1 MSLNKSGGREMKRL
15 ALIILLLLFMSV
27 VAGCIGER
35 SSTSTSPELTLKPKQ
50 PSREELLEGLKE
62 IKQFTFIDN
71 TSLKLNMTLVQGNL
85 TQSQKV
91 TLIYNR
97 KGYLDFTERKAEINI
112 TTVVFPGGASTLTRE
127 VIVGN
132 DVYVSVGGNWFKLTN
147 ESIGLP
153 PSIVLNMTWKYN
165 IVNFTM
171 KYLSKEPYRVEFRN
185 GTQFLYYNLTYED
198 LKAIFEGLL
207 GRASNMTTNLTGGVL
222 ELRFRGTSLIG
233 GRAGYRVSTHIWGER
248 LGQRFDVYEKGF
260 VYDEFIITDV
270 NVKKKVEAPS
280 AFHA

>member
-1 MSLNKSGGREMKRL
+1 MKRL
-15 ALIILLLLFMSV
+15 GLIVLLLLFVSV
-27 VAGCIGER
+27 VAGCIAESPG
-35 SSTSTSPELTLKPKQ
+35 TPTSPNTALKPKQ

-127 VIVGN
+127 VIIGN
-132 DVYVSVGGNWFKLTN
+132 EVYVSIGGNWFKLTN

-207 GRASNMTTNLTGGVL
+207 GRASNMTTNLTSGVL
-222 ELRFRGTSLIG
+222 ELRFRGTTLIG

-280 AFHA
+280 TFHA